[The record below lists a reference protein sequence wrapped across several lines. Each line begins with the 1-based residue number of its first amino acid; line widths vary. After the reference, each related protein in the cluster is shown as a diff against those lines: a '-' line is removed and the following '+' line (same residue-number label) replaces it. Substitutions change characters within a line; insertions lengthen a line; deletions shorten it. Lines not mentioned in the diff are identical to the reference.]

1 MSRACYALDVGGT
14 KIAAALIDAHGAVL
28 AEHRR
33 PTEAA
38 AGGAQVVRN
47 MIAAVEALAPSA
59 ASCEIAG
66 IGISAAGVIDTR
78 AMRVLDA
85 TDAMPGWAGTDF
97 QAALGGRLKLP
108 VAAANDVHCA
118 LLGELARNPQLA
130 GMRGTVA
137 MLAIGTGLGGA
148 LAVNGRLVAGRHD
161 LAGHFGRSLGRDPL
175 DGTPAS
181 FDALASGSA
190 LARFYRRLA
199 PARPAVDGAALLR
212 LAAAGEPDARAA
224 VDAWLDALA
233 LLLHNLYWS
242 LDPELVLLGG
252 GVLDSRALW
261 WDGLLARVRALGALP
276 ALAPASLGN
285 AAALHGAAHLILEA
299 A

>member
-1 MSRACYALDVGGT
+1 
-14 KIAAALIDAHGAVL
+14 
-28 AEHRR
+28 
-33 PTEAA
+33 
-38 AGGAQVVRN
+38 
-47 MIAAVEALAPSA
+47 
-59 ASCEIAG
+59 
-66 IGISAAGVIDTR
+66 
-78 AMRVLDA
+78 
-85 TDAMPGWAGTDF
+85 
-97 QAALGGRLKLP
+97 
-108 VAAANDVHCA
+108 VHCA

-130 GMRGTVA
+130 HLGDTVA

-148 LAVNGRLVAGRHD
+148 LAVDGRLASGRHG

-175 DGTPAS
+175 DGTLAS

-199 PARPAVDGAALLR
+199 PARPAVDGAAVMR

-224 VDAWLDALA
+224 VDAWLDGLA

-261 WDGLLARVRALGALP
+261 WDELLVRVRALGATP

-285 AAALHGAAHLILEA
+285 AAALHGAAHLVLEA
-299 A
+299 S